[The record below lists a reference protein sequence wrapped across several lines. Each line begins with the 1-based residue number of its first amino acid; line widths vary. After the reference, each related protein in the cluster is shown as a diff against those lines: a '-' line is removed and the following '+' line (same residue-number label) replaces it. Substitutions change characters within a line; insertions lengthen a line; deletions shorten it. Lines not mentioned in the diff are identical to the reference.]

1 MEKQTK
7 TVAFRLAPEQYNELA
22 GRATA
27 LGQSPGEVARDLTL
41 SALNQDSEIHQLRLT
56 VLDLQAE
63 LKKVRVD
70 MAMVAESL
78 LTTLKTN
85 DGTKLPAAEA
95 ASRARAWVDKHIRS
109 HH

>member
-7 TVAFRLAPEQYNELA
+7 TVAFRLAAEQYMELA

-27 LGQSPGEVARDLTL
+27 AGQSPGEVARDLTL
-41 SALNQDSEIHQLRLT
+41 AGLNQDSELHQLRLT

-63 LKKVRVD
+63 VKKVRVD
-70 MAMVAESL
+70 LAMVAEAVLS
-78 LTTLKTN
+78 TLKTN

-95 ASRARAWVDKHIRS
+95 ASKARAWVDKHIRS
-109 HH
+109 H